1 MKILRKSS
9 YVQVAAVFS
18 EDICLHKLSSL
29 SCACLNY
36 NCGCCV
42 PAKCAK
48 VGLLECIIIHLI
60 CWQLFADIQ
69 TVSEIETQSPTCSYL
84 ILSLKSR
91 GRQLANSALK
101 ETYKYIYIS
110 KRHMKQILSRAPAAF
125 FFHSYAYAHSI
136 SPAVL
141 RFALGRHCVTC
152 T

>member
-69 TVSEIETQSPTCSYL
+69 TVSEIETQSPHVHIWFWAWNQEADSWQ
-84 ILSLKSR
+84 I
-91 GRQLANSALK
+91 SALK

-125 FFHSYAYAHSI
+125 FFHSYAYARSI
-136 SPAVL
+136 SPAIL